1 MKRQQQHARDNKQS
15 SEKDAQTQKRKLNSR
30 EKTVHPD
37 TVKAVQHTA
46 KQYKNVLVELANR

>member
-1 MKRQQQHARDNKQS
+1 MKQQHERDHKQPC
-15 SEKDAQTQKRKLNSR
+15 ENDAQTDERKLNSR

>member
-1 MKRQQQHARDNKQS
+1 MKEQHARHNKQHCANDS
-15 SEKDAQTQKRKLNSR
+15 QKHKKELNSR